1 MPEGRI
7 RRTIRVLLPKKKVT
21 IGKNEIM
28 TILPHRGT
36 MLLLDEA
43 VISREVIRGQ
53 LLIGDEFCIGHAVFD
68 GRLVFRGVDVPE
80 MAAQLLGVSWAHQ
93 HPEFQNRI
101 GFLGE
106 IKGAKFHEPIIP
118 GELLIVEMDPAKI
131 RQKVLGGPEL
141 EKMLITV
148 AARDILVRVKKER
161 KATIASVKLAIIPHQ
176 GKS

>member
-1 MPEGRI
+1 MPEGWI
-7 RRTIRVLLPKKKVT
+7 RKTIKVLLPEKKVT
-21 IGKNEIM
+21 IGRDEIM

-101 GFLGE
+101 GFLRE
-106 IKGAKFHEPIIP
+106 VKGAKFHGPITP
-118 GELLIVEMDPAKI
+118 GELLIIEMDPAKI
-131 RQKVLGGPEL
+131 RQKVLGGPEPD
-141 EKMLITV
+141 KMLITV
-148 AARDILVRVKKER
+148 AARDISAKVKKEK
-161 KATIASVKLAIIPHQ
+161 KATIASVKLAIIPPQ
-176 GKS
+176 RES